1 MIKKIKQLLDTLE
14 QEINDGYNTLPD
26 YETNNEGK
34 TYVNSA
40 QATLYEL
47 QKQITEL
54 KQGLEQG
61 KNFSLLGE
69 STNG

>member
-1 MIKKIKQLLDTLE
+1 MIKKIKQLLETLE

-47 QKQITEL
+47 QKKLEKEL
-54 KQGLEQG
+54 V
-61 KNFSLLGE
+61 
-69 STNG
+69 NG

>member
-26 YETNNEGK
+26 YQANNEGK

-40 QATLYEL
+40 QCTLYEL

-69 STNG
+69 NV

>member
-1 MIKKIKQLLDTLE
+1 MIKKIKQLLETLE

-69 STNG
+69 NV